1 MRQKRLLLPVPEA
14 RQLAR
19 ANLNLCVGKQVKEI
33 YLFYIEISKYS
44 ADFISA
50 LLHDALTLLYSI
62 STITI
67 NSERSMFG
75 FKFFRN

>member
-1 MRQKRLLLPVPEA
+1 VHWKASER
-14 RQLAR
+14 
-19 ANLNLCVGKQVKEI
+19 GI
-33 YLFYIEISKYS
+33 SFFYIEISKYY